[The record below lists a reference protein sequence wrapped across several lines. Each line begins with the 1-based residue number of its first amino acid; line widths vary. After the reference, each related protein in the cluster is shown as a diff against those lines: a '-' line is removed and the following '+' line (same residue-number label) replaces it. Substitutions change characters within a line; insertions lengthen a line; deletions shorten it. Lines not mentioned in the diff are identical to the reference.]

1 MKKRIAGVVCCLLG
15 VPGCVELNDLT
26 QSENFLEDIILYN
39 GASDGQ
45 PIHILIPD
53 EGFATSNRLS
63 PGQAREVT
71 VGLPSSGGTTTF
83 RAGRNGQILASVQCA
98 SPQRVDTGLSPE
110 VEWTGTRLVC
120 LFWDE
125 PVLGRL
131 TRQSRR

>member
-1 MKKRIAGVVCCLLG
+1 MRRIAGIAGCLVGLC
-15 VPGCVELNDLT
+15 GCVELNDLT

-39 GASDGQ
+39 DASDGQ
-45 PIHILIPD
+45 PIHILAPH
-53 EGFATSNRLS
+53 EGFATANRLS

-71 VGLPSSGGTTTF
+71 VGLPTSGGTTTF
-83 RAGRNGQILASVQCA
+83 RAGRNGQILTSVQCA
-98 SPQRVDTGLSPE
+98 SPERVNTGLSPE

-131 TRQSRR
+131 TRQSSR